1 MEGKV
6 QVLEVKEL
14 PNGELEYEID
24 LTDEERE
31 MIKKAK
37 GWKRLTRKR
46 VQSWFLETFE
56 NTEKKA
62 R

>member
-1 MEGKV
+1 M

-14 PNGELEYEID
+14 PNGDFEYEID

-37 GWKRLTRKR
+37 GWKRLTSKR
-46 VQSWFLETFE
+46 IQSWFLETLN
-56 NTEKKA
+56 NTIEKEK
-62 R
+62 

>member
-1 MEGKV
+1 M

-14 PNGELEYEID
+14 PNGDFEYEID

-37 GWKRLTRKR
+37 GWKRLTKARI
-46 VQSWFLETFE
+46 QTWFLETLN
-56 NTEKKA
+56 NTIEKEK
-62 R
+62 